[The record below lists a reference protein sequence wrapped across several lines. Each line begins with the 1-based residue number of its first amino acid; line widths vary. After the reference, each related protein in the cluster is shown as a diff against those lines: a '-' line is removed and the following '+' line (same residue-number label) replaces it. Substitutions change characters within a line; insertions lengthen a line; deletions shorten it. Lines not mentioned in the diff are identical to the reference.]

1 MKFNDDITMSI
12 AAAVSN
18 VLEGK
23 APEEKKE
30 EVKYPHDMFHPKT
43 GEKEVAKDEAGH
55 KALAAKG
62 YTHDKPKMESPD
74 QPKAKGE
81 KEFKKMHD
89 DNVEVSGEAPD
100 GKVTKAKKG
109 SYYTEEVEDL
119 NEALNERKLLKVAKD
134 LEKAIKKTGSLV
146 RQITQHEELEMS
158 GEAYGEIGSGQEMMD
173 YGIRYLESDI
183 KDYFKNESVEEVTI
197 SISEKLNKS
206 GKATLDIDYIGG
218 KDLTKKLEKKFKV
231 KIKQTGSSTADI
243 TGDRKN
249 IINLLK
255 SDAYLMDE
263 DEIED
268 TFSELKE
275 SVEDKEFDEESE
287 KQKKYQAFFNKALKK
302 FGVSSP
308 AELEGDKKKEFF
320 DYIDKNY
327 EATDESVKEDVRD
340 MKNYK
345 DRDRKGHEAYMSIQ
359 VVKGNT
365 SNKFDDGFG
374 FSKAEMVMMDKL
386 ISKIKNMHVSS
397 FDGGSSGPASLE
409 FYGDEASLK
418 KFIAD
423 KNVQKI
429 VKKYKGK
436 VSGPNK
442 A

>member
-1 MKFNDDITMSI
+1 MNNLWNDDLTLSI
-12 AAAVSN
+12 ASTVSD

-23 APEEKKE
+23 IKVEEMNPKDHVKQNKDGGYDVFDGKGNVAKTFGKKE
-30 EVKYPHDMFHPKT
+30 EAEGYAIKNHDALMAA
-43 GEKEVAKDEAGH
+43 GKEVDEVAE
-55 KALAAKG
+55 
-62 YTHDKPKMESPD
+62 PE
-74 QPKAKGE
+74 AKGE
-81 KEFKKMHD
+81 KEFKAKHK
-89 DNVEVSGEAPD
+89 VKKSGDKED
-100 GKVTKAKKG
+100 GTNMK
-109 SYYTEEVEDL
+109 EE
-119 NEALNERKLLKVAKD
+119 
-134 LEKAIKKTGSLV
+134 I
-146 RQITQHEELEMS
+146 
-158 GEAYGEIGSGQEMMD
+158 
-173 YGIRYLESDI
+173 
-183 KDYFKNESVEEVTI
+183 TI
-197 SISEKLNKS
+197 SIDYMHKIDEKLKP
-206 GKATLDIDYIGG
+206 GKGKETIDVDYIGDKG
-218 KDLTKKLEKKFKV
+218 LTKKLESKFKV

-365 SNKFDDGFG
+365 SNKFDDDFG

>member
-62 YTHDKPKMESPD
+62 YTHAKMESPD

-109 SYYTEEVEDL
+109 AYYTEEVEDL

-158 GEAYGEIGSGQEMMD
+158 GEAYGEIGKGQEMMD

>member
-62 YTHDKPKMESPD
+62 YTHAKMESPD